1 VSTSR
6 ATGAQRESARE
17 RARVYQLG
25 DRCLVVEDVVTNGM
39 SVNET
44 NELHITESKLLN
56 SCLIVEDV
64 VTRGM
69 SVNETS

>member
-1 VSTSR
+1 
-6 ATGAQRESARE
+6 
-17 RARVYQLG
+17 
-25 DRCLVVEDVVTNGM
+25 VTNGM